1 MASETTTE
9 TTNGTTAPT
18 DVDGREQVVIGEVT
32 DSPDDITALRAE
44 NEALKR
50 QLAEEKDSFLRARAD
65 YINLKRRSEEERDSL
80 KQYVTGDLL
89 LRLLPTIDNLERA
102 INAAAQ
108 TNDYEKLI
116 GGINAV
122 HKQLM
127 TFMEREGITA
137 IPAVNQPFDPNLHNA
152 ILRDEESD
160 QPENTIVEELQ
171 KGYLIGDRVLRPTMV
186 KVSVGNKS

>member
-9 TTNGTTAPT
+9 TTNGTTAPA
-18 DVDGREQVVIGEVT
+18 DIDGREQVVIGEVT
-32 DSPDDITALRAE
+32 ESPDDIAMLRAE
-44 NEALKR
+44 NDALKL

-65 YINLKRRSEEERDSL
+65 YINLKRRSEEERDTL

-89 LRLLPTIDNLERA
+89 LRFLPAVDNLERA
-102 INAAAQ
+102 LNAAAQ

-122 HKQLM
+122 HKQI
-127 TFMEREGITA
+127 TAFMEKEGVTA
-137 IPAVNQPFDPNLHNA
+137 IVAINQTFDPNLHNA
-152 ILRDEESD
+152 VLRDEESD

-171 KGYLIGDRVLRPTMV
+171 KGYLIGDRVLRPTLV
-186 KVSVGNKS
+186 KVSVKK